1 MLNPNLHRRNE
12 AIRAYVNQLSTAY
25 PHWKFTYIINKAAD
39 KFYLSART
47 IEAILK
53 EEGVYAK

>member
-1 MLNPNLHRRNE
+1 MPTPNFQRRNE
-12 AIRAYVNQLSTAY
+12 AVRNYVEKLTTQY
-25 PHWKFTYIINKAAD
+25 PHWKFDFIVGKTAE
-39 KFYLSART
+39 KFYLSTRT